1 MTPSLKKDLIAYANE
16 LASRG
21 PVHNGSHHTL
31 RRLWDTY
38 GREVVDA
45 GIATLPE
52 FRVPCRRP
60 YSIAPPVPVAG
71 VREDFRTGQYV
82 PTVNGVDTSPTS
94 FDEGSALRTAQAA
107 CKPHWPAVI
116 GKLMA
121 ELQRA
126 GCSLVR
132 VDDGD
137 CTLLASGTPRQRR
150 QQIKAVVVNSDR
162 SRITVSVNGRS
173 LWLSVDLDRS
183 PRECVTEHSA
193 DEFLETV
200 ISYFHQYYV

>member
-1 MTPSLKKDLIAYANE
+1 MTPALKKDLIAYAHE

-52 FRVPCRRP
+52 FKVPCRP
-60 YSIAPPVPVAG
+60 VYSI
-71 VREDFRTGQYV
+71 
-82 PTVNGVDTSPTS
+82 GVDPAMPGK
-94 FDEGSALRTAQAA
+94 DRTCYPADSKLPDGTLLDLKTT
-107 CKPHWPAVI
+107 KPAPSVHWPAVI
-116 GKLMA
+116 GKLLA

-173 LWLSVDLDRS
+173 LWLSVDLNRS
-183 PRECVTEHSA
+183 PSECVTEHSA
-193 DEFLETV
+193 DEFLET
-200 ISYFHQYYV
+200 IIAYFHQYYA